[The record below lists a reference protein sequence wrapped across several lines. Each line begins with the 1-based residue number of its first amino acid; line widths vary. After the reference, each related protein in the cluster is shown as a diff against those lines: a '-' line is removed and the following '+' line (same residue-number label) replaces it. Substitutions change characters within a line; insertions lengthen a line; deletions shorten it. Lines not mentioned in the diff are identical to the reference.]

1 MFKLPHDQAF
11 PDQFHGLAMGTSREV
26 PAWRPS
32 RVTLLGDAIH
42 AMLPTRASGASSV
55 LQDARRLADAILSVH
70 VGAQTWEPAIGGY
83 EVLLRHDGF
92 EAVRA
97 SLNGVR
103 EFDEDLATAMSASWG
118 WPWAPGFALTTAL
131 VFYLVGESNDQAE
144 LTWAGL
150 ISFGAAA
157 PFVRD
162 WRDAALLV
170 LLGGMVFFLGNTV
183 RQRRLAE
190 EERAAQQERRLA
202 EETRAAL
209 LEERAGIARELHDV
223 VAHHM
228 SVLALRADSARFR
241 FADTAKADRE
251 AEIWREFADLAG
263 TAREGLTEL
272 RRLLGVLRSEDRALL
287 VAPQPGLA
295 KVVELVEGVKAAG
308 TTCELELRGD
318 LDAVPV
324 GVALSLFRIVQ
335 EALSNAI
342 QHAPGASISVE
353 LVTGPGFVRLVIEN
367 GPGPDPKRAGQ
378 AGGGHG
384 LVGMRERAAM
394 LAADLEAG
402 ERPGGGFLVAL
413 TVPLDREGQP
423 QP

>member
-1 MFKLPHDQAF
+1 MIERQRLRIWWDALRYTAF
-11 PDQFHGLAMGTSREV
+11 TGTDAPPKRSAGLRWLRGLAIVGCGLWAGFVTFSTISV
-26 PAWRPS
+26 SPPAKTFHVLITVLPCLLAVRSPLWGWRTVIVGLVSTP
-32 RVTLLGDAIH
+32 VTLPG
-42 AMLPTRASGASSV
+42 
-55 LQDARRLADAILSVH
+55 
-70 VGAQTWEPAIGGY
+70 
-83 EVLLRHDGF
+83 
-92 EAVRA
+92 
-97 SLNGVR
+97 
-103 EFDEDLATAMSASWG
+103 MSASWG

-324 GVALSLFRIVQ
+324 GVALSVFRIVQ

>member
-1 MFKLPHDQAF
+1 MIDAQRLRVWSQALRYTVFAGTDAPPKRSAGLRWLRGLSIVGWGLWAAFVTFSTASVPGPAKTFNVLITVLPC
-11 PDQFHGLAMGTSREV
+11 
-26 PAWRPS
+26 
-32 RVTLLGDAIH
+32 LL
-42 AMLPTRASGASSV
+42 
-55 LQDARRLADAILSVH
+55 
-70 VGAQTWEPAIGGY
+70 
-83 EVLLRHDGF
+83 
-92 EAVRA
+92 AVR
-97 SLNGVR
+97 SPLWGWRLLIVGVVSTPPT
-103 EFDEDLATAMSASWG
+103 LPGIAGSWG
-118 WPWAPGFALTTAL
+118 WPWAPGFALTAAL

-150 ISFGAAA
+150 ISFGAAV
-157 PFVRD
+157 PFLGD

-170 LLGGMVFFLGNTV
+170 LLGGIAFFLGNTV
-183 RQRRLAE
+183 RQRKLAE

-241 FADTAKADRE
+241 FADRTEADRE

-272 RRLLGVLRSEDRALL
+272 RRLLGVLRSEEHAMA
-287 VAPQPGLA
+287 VAPQPGLG

-308 TTCELELRGD
+308 TVCELDLRGD
-318 LDAVPV
+318 FDSVPV
-324 GVALSLFRIVQ
+324 GVALSVFRIVQ

-353 LVTGPGFVRLVIEN
+353 LESGQDSVRLLIEN
-367 GPGPDPKRAGQ
+367 GPGDGPKRTERRGD
-378 AGGGHG
+378 GHG
-384 LVGMRERAAM
+384 LMGMRERAAM
-394 LAADLEAG
+394 LAADLQAG
-402 ERPGGGFLVAL
+402 ERPDGGFHVAL
-413 TVPLDREGQP
+413 TVPLDRGEHP
-423 QP
+423 

>member
-1 MFKLPHDQAF
+1 MIDRQLPRVWWDALRHTAF
-11 PDQFHGLAMGTSREV
+11 TGTGAPPKRSAGLRWLRGLAIVACGLWAGFVTFSTV
-26 PAWRPS
+26 SVSPPAKTFNVL
-32 RVTLLGDAIH
+32 VTVLPCLL
-42 AMLPTRASGASSV
+42 
-55 LQDARRLADAILSVH
+55 
-70 VGAQTWEPAIGGY
+70 
-83 EVLLRHDGF
+83 
-92 EAVRA
+92 AVRSPLWGWRTLIVGIVGTPLTLPGMA
-97 SLNGVR
+97 
-103 EFDEDLATAMSASWG
+103 ASWD
-118 WPWAPGFALTTAL
+118 WPWAPGLALTAAL
-131 VFYLVGESNDQAE
+131 VFYLVGESTDQAE

-150 ISFGAAA
+150 ISFAATA
-157 PFVRD
+157 PFTQD

-170 LLGGMVFFLGNTV
+170 MLGGIVFFLGNTV

-241 FADTAKADRE
+241 FADQAGTGRD
-251 AEIWREFADLAG
+251 AEIWQEFAELAG

-272 RRLLGVLRSEDRALL
+272 RRLLGVLRSEDHALL

-308 TTCELELRGD
+308 TSCELELRGD
-318 LDAVPV
+318 LGAVPV
-324 GVALSLFRIVQ
+324 GVALSVFRIVQ

-342 QHAPGASISVE
+342 QHAPGASISGE
-353 LVTGPGFVRLVIEN
+353 LTAGPDSVRLLIEN
-367 GPGPDPKRAGQ
+367 GPGDGPKRTDAAGS
-378 AGGGHG
+378 GHG
-384 LVGMRERAAM
+384 LTGMRERAVM

-402 ERPGGGFLVAL
+402 TRPDGGFLVAL

>member
-1 MFKLPHDQAF
+1 MIDRQRLRAWWAALRYTAF
-11 PDQFHGLAMGTSREV
+11 TGTDAPPKRSAGLRWLRLLTIVGWAFWSGF
-26 PAWRPS
+26 
-32 RVTLLGDAIH
+32 VTFS
-42 AMLPTRASGASSV
+42 TVSV
-55 LQDARRLADAILSVH
+55 LP
-70 VGAQTWEPAIGGY
+70 PAKTFN
-83 EVLLRHDGF
+83 VLVTVLPCLL
-92 EAVRA
+92 AVR
-97 SLNGVR
+97 SPL
-103 EFDEDLATAMSASWG
+103 WG
-118 WPWAPGFALTTAL
+118 WRLLIVGIVTTPMTLPGIAGAWGWHWAPGLALTAAL

-150 ISFGAAA
+150 ISFAAAA

-170 LLGGMVFFLGNTV
+170 MLGGIAFFLGNTV

-190 EERAAQQERRLA
+190 EERRAQQERRLA
-202 EETRAAL
+202 EEARAAL

-241 FADTAKADRE
+241 FADPGKNGRE
-251 AEIWREFADLAG
+251 AEILQEFADLAG

-272 RRLLGVLRSEDRALL
+272 RRLLGVLRSEDQALL

-295 KVVELVEGVKAAG
+295 RVVELVDGVKAAG
-308 TTCELELRGD
+308 TACELELRGD

-324 GVALSLFRIVQ
+324 GVALSVFRIAQ

-353 LVTGPGFVRLVIEN
+353 LAAGRESVRLFIEN
-367 GPGPDPKRAGQ
+367 GPGDSPKRTDQ
-378 AGGGHG
+378 TGGGHG

-394 LAADLEAG
+394 LAAQLEVG
-402 ERPGGGFLVAL
+402 ERPDGGFLVAL
-413 TVPLDREGQP
+413 TVPLDPEGQAKP
-423 QP
+423 

>member
-1 MFKLPHDQAF
+1 MIERQRLRVWWNALRYTAF
-11 PDQFHGLAMGTSREV
+11 AGTDAPPERSAGLRWLRGLAIVGCGLWAGFVTFSTV
-26 PAWRPS
+26 SASPPAKTFNVIVTVLPCLLAVRSPLWGWRTVIVGMVATPF
-32 RVTLLGDAIH
+32 
-42 AMLPTRASGASSV
+42 MLPGMA
-55 LQDARRLADAILSVH
+55 
-70 VGAQTWEPAIGGY
+70 
-83 EVLLRHDGF
+83 
-92 EAVRA
+92 
-97 SLNGVR
+97 
-103 EFDEDLATAMSASWG
+103 ASWG
-118 WPWAPGFALTTAL
+118 WPWAPGFALTAAL

-241 FADTAKADRE
+241 FADPGMPDRE
-251 AEIWREFADLAG
+251 AEIWQEFADLAG

-272 RRLLGVLRSEDRALL
+272 RRLLGVLRSEDDALL
-287 VAPQPGLA
+287 VVPQPGLA
-295 KVVELVEGVKAAG
+295 RVVELVEGVKAAG
-308 TTCELELRGD
+308 TTCDLQVRGD

-324 GVALSLFRIVQ
+324 GVALSVFRIVQ

-342 QHAPGASISVE
+342 QHAPGASISVGLTAE
-353 LVTGPGFVRLVIEN
+353 PDSVRLAIEN
-367 GPGPDPKRAGQ
+367 GPGAGPKRAERTGS
-378 AGGGHG
+378 GHG

-402 ERPGGGFLVAL
+402 ERPDGGFLIAL

-423 QP
+423 KP

>member
-1 MFKLPHDQAF
+1 MIDRQRLRVWWDALRYTAFTGTDAPPKRSAGLRWLRRLTIVGWAFWSGFVTFHTVSVSPPAKTFNVIITVLPSL
-11 PDQFHGLAMGTSREV
+11 LAMRS
-26 PAWRPS
+26 P
-32 RVTLLGDAIH
+32 L
-42 AMLPTRASGASSV
+42 
-55 LQDARRLADAILSVH
+55 
-70 VGAQTWEPAIGGY
+70 
-83 EVLLRHDGF
+83 
-92 EAVRA
+92 
-97 SLNGVR
+97 
-103 EFDEDLATAMSASWG
+103 WG
-118 WPWAPGFALTTAL
+118 WRVLIVGIVTTPMTLPGIAGTWGWHWAPGLALTAAL

-150 ISFGAAA
+150 ISFAAAA

-170 LLGGMVFFLGNTV
+170 MLGGIVFFLGNTV

-190 EERAAQQERRLA
+190 EERRAQQERRLA
-202 EETRAAL
+202 EEARAAL
-209 LEERAGIARELHDV
+209 LEERAAIARELHDV

-241 FADTAKADRE
+241 FANASENGRDV
-251 AEIWREFADLAG
+251 EIWQEFADLAG

-272 RRLLGVLRSEDRALL
+272 RRLLGVLRSEDQALL

-295 KVVELVEGVKAAG
+295 RVVELVEGVRAAG
-308 TTCELELRGD
+308 TTCELDLRGD

-324 GVALSLFRIVQ
+324 GIALSVYRIAQ

-353 LVTGPGFVRLVIEN
+353 LAARRDSVRLVIEN
-367 GPGPDPKRAGQ
+367 GLGESPKRTDR

-384 LVGMRERAAM
+384 LVGMRERAVM
-394 LAADLEAG
+394 LAADLETG
-402 ERPGGGFLVAL
+402 KRPDGGFLVVL
-413 TVPLDREGQP
+413 TVPLDRERHP
-423 QP
+423 EP

>member
-1 MFKLPHDQAF
+1 MIDRQRLRAWWAALLYTAF
-11 PDQFHGLAMGTSREV
+11 TGTDAPPKRSAGLR
-26 PAWRPS
+26 W
-32 RVTLLGDAIH
+32 L
-42 AMLPTRASGASSV
+42 
-55 LQDARRLADAILSVH
+55 RRLTILGWAFWSGFVTFSTVSVSP
-70 VGAQTWEPAIGGY
+70 PAKTFNVIVT
-83 EVLLRHDGF
+83 VLPCLL
-92 EAVRA
+92 AVR
-97 SLNGVR
+97 SPLWGWRTLIVGIVTTPST
-103 EFDEDLATAMSASWG
+103 LPGISGSWG
-118 WPWAPGFALTTAL
+118 WHWAPGLALTAAL

-144 LTWAGL
+144 LAWAGL
-150 ISFGAAA
+150 ISFAAAA
-157 PFVRD
+157 PFVQD

-170 LLGGMVFFLGNTV
+170 MLGGIAFFLGNTV

-241 FADTAKADRE
+241 FADKDKADRE

-272 RRLLGVLRSEDRALL
+272 RRLLGVLRSEDQALL
-287 VAPQPGLA
+287 VAPQPGLGR
-295 KVVELVEGVKAAG
+295 VVELVNGVKAAG
-308 TTCELELRGD
+308 TSCELTLRGD

-324 GVALSLFRIVQ
+324 GVALSVFRIVQ

-353 LVTGPGFVRLVIEN
+353 LTAGPGSVGLLIEN
-367 GPGPDPKRAGQ
+367 GPGQGLKRTEQ
-378 AGGGHG
+378 AGSGHG

-394 LAADLEAG
+394 LAADLELG
-402 ERPGGGFLVAL
+402 ERPDGGFLVAL
-413 TVPLDREGQP
+413 TVPLDREEHP
-423 QP
+423 KP

>member
-1 MFKLPHDQAF
+1 MIDRRRLRVWWNALRFTAF
-11 PDQFHGLAMGTSREV
+11 AGTDAPPKRSAGLSWLRALAIIGCGLW
-26 PAWRPS
+26 AAF
-32 RVTLLGDAIH
+32 VTFS
-42 AMLPTRASGASSV
+42 TVSV
-55 LQDARRLADAILSVH
+55 LP
-70 VGAQTWEPAIGGY
+70 PAKTFN
-83 EVLLRHDGF
+83 VLITVLPCLL
-92 EAVRA
+92 AVRSPLWGWRTLIVGIVTTPLTLPGIA
-97 SLNGVR
+97 
-103 EFDEDLATAMSASWG
+103 DSWG
-118 WPWAPGFALTTAL
+118 WPWAPGFAFTAAL
-131 VFYLVGESNDQAE
+131 VFYLVGESNDQPE
-144 LTWAGL
+144 LAWAGL
-150 ISFGAAA
+150 ISFCAAT
-157 PFVRD
+157 PFLGD

-170 LLGGMVFFLGNTV
+170 LLGGIVFFLGNTV

-190 EERAAQQERRLA
+190 EERAAHQERRLA

-241 FADTAKADRE
+241 FADQDKADRE

-272 RRLLGVLRSEDRALL
+272 RRLLGVLRSEERALAT
-287 VAPQPGLA
+287 APQPGLG

-308 TTCELELRGD
+308 TTCELEVRGGFD
-318 LDAVPV
+318 HVPV
-324 GVALSLFRIVQ
+324 GVALSVFRIVQ

-342 QHAPGASISVE
+342 QHAPGSAVSVE
-353 LVTGPGFVRLVIEN
+353 LESGPDSVRLLIEN
-367 GPGPDPKRAGQ
+367 GPSAGPKRTDQ

-402 ERPGGGFLVAL
+402 ERPDGGFRVAL
-413 TVPLDREGQP
+413 TVPLDREGCP
-423 QP
+423 EP

>member
-1 MFKLPHDQAF
+1 MVTRQRLRAWWNALRYTAFAGTDAPPKRSAGLRWLRALAIVGCGLWAGFVTFSTVSVSPPAKTFNVLVTVLPC
-11 PDQFHGLAMGTSREV
+11 L
-26 PAWRPS
+26 
-32 RVTLLGDAIH
+32 I
-42 AMLPTRASGASSV
+42 
-55 LQDARRLADAILSVH
+55 
-70 VGAQTWEPAIGGY
+70 
-83 EVLLRHDGF
+83 
-92 EAVRA
+92 AVRSPLWGWRA
-97 SLNGVR
+97 LIVGVVSTP
-103 EFDEDLATAMSASWG
+103 LTLPGIAASWG
-118 WPWAPGFALTTAL
+118 WPWAPGLALTAAL

-150 ISFGAAA
+150 ISFGAAT
-157 PFVRD
+157 PFLGD

-170 LLGGMVFFLGNTV
+170 LLGGIAFFLGNTV

-228 SVLALRADSARFR
+228 SVLAVRADSARFR
-241 FADTAKADRE
+241 FADPAKADRE

-272 RRLLGVLRSEDRALL
+272 RRLLGVLRSEDHALPTS
-287 VAPQPGLA
+287 PQPGLG
-295 KVVELVEGVKAAG
+295 KVVELVEGVRAAG
-308 TTCELELRGD
+308 TACELNLRGD

-324 GVALSLFRIVQ
+324 GVALSVFRIVQ

-342 QHAPGASISVE
+342 QHAPGTSISVE
-353 LVTGPGFVRLVIEN
+353 LAAGPGSVRLLIEN
-367 GPGPDPKRAGQ
+367 GPGDGPKRTERT
-378 AGGGHG
+378 GGGHG

-402 ERPGGGFLVAL
+402 ERPDGGFLVVL
-413 TVPLDREGQP
+413 TVPLDREGYP

>member
-1 MFKLPHDQAF
+1 MIDRQRPRAWWDALRHTAF
-11 PDQFHGLAMGTSREV
+11 TGTGTPPKRSAGL
-26 PAWRPS
+26 
-32 RVTLLGDAIH
+32 
-42 AMLPTRASGASSV
+42 
-55 LQDARRLADAILSVH
+55 RRLRALAIVAWGLWAAFVTFSTVSVPP
-70 VGAQTWEPAIGGY
+70 PAKTFNVIIT
-83 EVLLRHDGF
+83 VLPCLL
-92 EAVRA
+92 AVRSPLWGWRTLIVA
-97 SLNGVR
+97 VVSTPLTLPGM
-103 EFDEDLATAMSASWG
+103 AASWG
-118 WPWAPGFALTTAL
+118 WPWAPGLALTAAL
-131 VFYLVGESNDQAE
+131 LFYLVGEGNDQAE
-144 LTWAGL
+144 LTWAAL
-150 ISFGAAA
+150 ISFGAAV
-157 PFVRD
+157 PFLRD

-170 LLGGMVFFLGNTV
+170 LLGGMAFFLGNTV

-190 EERAAQQERRLA
+190 EARAAQQERRLA

-241 FADTAKADRE
+241 FADQDKPDRE

-295 KVVELVEGVKAAG
+295 KVVELVEGVEAAG
-308 TTCELELRGD
+308 TSCELALSGD

-324 GVALSLFRIVQ
+324 GVSLSMFRIVQ

-353 LVTGPGFVRLVIEN
+353 LTAGPGSVRLLIAN
-367 GPGPDPKRAGQ
+367 GPGQDPKQAERAGS
-378 AGGGHG
+378 GHG

-394 LAADLEAG
+394 LAADLEVG
-402 ERPGGGFLVAL
+402 ERPDGGFLVAL

-423 QP
+423 KP